1 MKKIDSSSKRIPAR
15 RGRRNDLKKT
25 LRMYRVAPGS
35 VSAHGHG
42 EEVWDDGTVRALR
55 PTRDP
60 GIRHEFDSCRT
71 PRVRSGPRYLA
82 AVPRGRISVLRR
94 DLRTVH
100 PIIQGDGGHP
110 QPRTDALIL
119 SAVRTDVGLHIP
131 GQRRV
136 LRVRHPATGTDL
148 GGSVVGHVSSPR
160 TARTWPRS
168 SASPRA
174 GVR

>member
-1 MKKIDSSSKRIPAR
+1 MTRKEPSACIGSPRDRFPRTDVGKK
-15 RGRRNDLKKT
+15 
-25 LRMYRVAPGS
+25 
-35 VSAHGHG
+35 
-42 EEVWDDGTVRALR
+42 VWDDGTVRALR

-100 PIIQGDGGHP
+100 PILRRDGGHP
-110 QPRTDALIL
+110 QPRTDALIP
-119 SAVRTDVGLHIP
+119 SAVRTDVRIHVP

-136 LRVRHPATGTDL
+136 LRVHPPATGTDL
-148 GGSVVGHVSSPR
+148 GGSVVGHVRPPG
-160 TARTWPRS
+160 TARTGTRPT
-168 SASPRA
+168 ASPRA
-174 GVR
+174 GIR